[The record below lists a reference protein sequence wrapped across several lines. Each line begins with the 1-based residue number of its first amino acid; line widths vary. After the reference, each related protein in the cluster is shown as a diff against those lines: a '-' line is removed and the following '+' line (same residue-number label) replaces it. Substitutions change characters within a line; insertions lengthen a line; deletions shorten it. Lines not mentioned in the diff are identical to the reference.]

1 VHAGELGR
9 LISDAVVARGGLLT
23 RADLEA
29 YQPVVRPALRVELGD
44 WTFGTNPT
52 PAIGGVCVAA
62 MLRLLDG
69 VPFDVVD
76 GRWST
81 HDVDRL
87 VEVQRTV
94 LGHRLDVLDHSDD
107 LVADAL
113 AYLASVDDTV
123 RSSGST
129 AHVSATDGDG
139 GACAVTVSSGYGSG
153 MVARG
158 TGIWMNNC
166 LGEQEL
172 NPRGLHG
179 LPAGTRLLSNM
190 APTVAHHRD
199 GAALAIGSPGADRIS
214 TAVAQVVAGFVNG
227 GLTLQGAVDHPR
239 VHVHRAGRPD
249 EVVKVEDPAD
259 LTMYYGGVAATLLRR
274 DATGALHLEAA
285 ADPRRDG
292 AVRLVR
298 SA

>member
-1 VHAGELGR
+1 
-9 LISDAVVARGGLLT
+9 
-23 RADLEA
+23 
-29 YQPVVRPALRVELGD
+29 
-44 WTFGTNPT
+44 
-52 PAIGGVCVAA
+52 
-62 MLRLLDG
+62 M
-69 VPFDVVD
+69 
-76 GRWST
+76 
-81 HDVDRL
+81 
-87 VEVQRTV
+87 
-94 LGHRLDVLDHSDD
+94 
-107 LVADAL
+107 
-113 AYLASVDDTV
+113 
-123 RSSGST
+123 
-129 AHVSATDGDG
+129 
-139 GACAVTVSSGYGSG
+139 
-153 MVARG
+153 
-158 TGIWMNNC
+158 
-166 LGEQEL
+166 
-172 NPRGLHG
+172 HG

-227 GLTLQGAVDHPR
+227 GLPLQEAVDHPR

-249 EVVKVEDPAD
+249 EVVKVEEAAD